1 MNQLKEKYENLPTNI
16 DIVGYVDEVPYWKHD
31 GYISTSQKELFANAC
46 VEAMSFG
53 LIPLLS
59 NVEIAHQYY
68 AAKNSDVCLFDSP
81 EELAT
86 IIKQLYELKNEIT
99 LNNTI
104 DFVKKYSI
112 EEVSEK
118 YLSIN
123 K

>member
-1 MNQLKEKYENLPTNI
+1 
-16 DIVGYVDEVPYWKHD
+16 
-31 GYISTSQKELFANAC
+31 
-46 VEAMSFG
+46 MSFG
-53 LIPLLS
+53 LIPVLS